1 MPHFQLQTN
10 FGRPL
15 VKAGVM
21 VSHAR
26 RDALTKAGEAT
37 PEPQIII
44 ALIDTGASLSAVDP
58 AVLEALGLS
67 PTGKADI
74 ETPSTQG
81 TPISSDTYDVCVA
94 ILAGRKG
101 DSHFISDTVQ
111 VTASKLGGGIQ
122 ALIGTDILNKCIFTY
137 NGADECYTIAW

>member
-1 MPHFQLQTN
+1 M
-10 FGRPL
+10 
-15 VKAGVM
+15 VKAAVM
-21 VSHAR
+21 ISHAR
-26 RDALTKAGEAT
+26 RDMLAKAAGVL
-37 PEPQIII
+37 PEPQLIT
-44 ALIDTGASLSAVDP
+44 ALIDTGASLSAIDP
-58 AVLEALGLS
+58 DALKELGIH

-81 TPISSDTYDVCVA
+81 NPISVDTYDVCIA

-111 VTASKLGGGIQ
+111 VTASKIGGGVQ
-122 ALIGTDILNKCIFTY
+122 ALIGTDILNRCIFTY